1 MLFGSDLEMEAFA
14 KAFEDRSLEAVSFS
28 HQGHVALAAVYVL
41 RHGAAAA
48 LERLRREIPLFNV
61 AKGGINN
68 QERGYHETLTVFW
81 VLLIEE
87 TLREMT
93 GLTDLEKVN
102 STIERLSTSGLW
114 REYYSFDVLKN
125 PECRFRWVAPDVRSL
140 GVPVSNARVGGFV
153 EGHR

>member
-1 MLFGSDLEMEAFA
+1 MEAFV
-14 KAFEDRSLEAVSFS
+14 KAFEDRSLEASRFT

-61 AKGGINN
+61 AKGGVNN

-81 VLLIEE
+81 VLVIEE

-93 GLTDLEKVN
+93 GLTEREKVN
-102 STIERLSTSGLW
+102 STVERLSASGAW
-114 REYYSFDVLKN
+114 RDYYSFDVLKD
-125 PECRFRWVAPDVRSL
+125 PECRRRWVAPDVRSP
-140 GVPVSNARVGGFV
+140 GTRVSGTRVGGL
-153 EGHR
+153 R